1 METNTTK
8 IATKITTEITT
19 ENATKI
25 IKSFQFK
32 LGDHPVYVES
42 NGQVVDEITA
52 RPYLQSHSV
61 FVPWKP
67 YYWFN
72 LEFDSYIYKSIY
84 NVCTDSFQ
92 KMAYKKVYY
101 LKLVINT
108 KAILKVN
115 TVFHKL
121 LAQNLSK
128 FCPHILRN
136 DIIIGRKKSFY

>member
-1 METNTTK
+1 MGTNT
-8 IATKITTEITT
+8 TKITTEIIT

-101 LKLVINT
+101 LIEFGISNMYLENYEYLNNHNFLLKQLAIYLNINN
-108 KAILKVN
+108 I
-115 TVFHKL
+115 
-121 LAQNLSK
+121 
-128 FCPHILRN
+128 
-136 DIIIGRKKSFY
+136 